1 MADESNTNKKPKLK
15 KREILNLHKQLR
27 NQFEFDRLKMYF
39 GDDYTTKNGIIIRQ
53 PTLGEIIEVGEKEF
67 YETLNVFVAN
77 PTSYRLPLWKMG
89 IDWCKLTD
97 FELFC
102 ILYQNISHDVCKL
115 FLPEC
120 KIYEYKVYS
129 EQIDE
134 DTSEV
139 VLYNPDTESIIRNID
154 YLEFSQYLRTMFN
167 IFPKIEYA
175 AGKATRE
182 SIILED
188 EQKASRNKDVK
199 FTSNL
204 QPLVSS
210 CLNHPGFKYKKNE
223 LREVGICEF
232 MDSVNRLQVYENTVA
247 LLRGSMSG
255 MVDTSKI
262 SKENFNFMR
271 DLLAE
276 DDSKKYGGKEK
287 EAFNRLVNRDN
298 KEN

>member
-1 MADESNTNKKPKLK
+1 MADEKDVKQEKPKLK

-39 GDDYTTKNGIIIRQ
+39 GYDYTTKNGIIIRQ
-53 PTLGEIIEVGEKEF
+53 PTLGEIIEVGEKKF

-77 PTSYRLPLWKMG
+77 PTSFRLPLWKMG

-102 ILYQNISHDVCKL
+102 ILYQNIDKDICKL

-120 KIYEYKVYS
+120 QIYDYKVYS

-134 DTSEV
+134 DTSDV
-139 VLYNPDTESIIRNID
+139 VLYNPENESIIRNID
-154 YLEFSQYLRTMFN
+154 YLEISQYLRTMFN

-182 SIILED
+182 SIIWED
-188 EQKASRNKDVK
+188 EQNANKNKDEGY
-199 FTSNL
+199 SSSL

-210 CLNHPGFKYKKNE
+210 CLNHPGFKYKKSE
-223 LREVGICEF
+223 LKEVGICEF
-232 MDSVNRLQVYENTVA
+232 MDSVNRLQVYENTRA
-247 LLRGSMSG
+247 LLSGSMSG
-255 MVDTSKI
+255 FCDTSKVP
-262 SKENFNFMR
+262 KESFNFMR
-271 DLLAE
+271 DLLSD
-276 DDSKKYGGKEK
+276 DDSKKYSGKEK
-287 EAFNRLVNRDN
+287 DAYNRLVG